1 MYKRSILIS
10 VAVIIIFG
18 AGYLAG
24 SHFCAL
30 SRQMSER
37 VDTLVVDR
45 TIVDSGAFLAVA
57 KNRGYELVRSTSL
70 DSLKHIADKPAKT
83 VYVDKPT
90 VIVRDSIVYLQVPME
105 ERTFA
110 GSKDSV
116 EYKITTTGYN
126 VDVTSVAFT
135 YPQRT
140 VIRTQTIKPRRLG
153 VAVTAGPGVVL
164 TPSGNVSGGLC
175 ISAGLSWRF

>member
-1 MYKRSILIS
+1 MIL
-10 VAVIIIFG
+10 FG
-18 AGYLAG
+18 AGYLTG
-24 SHFCAL
+24 SHSCAI
-30 SRQMSER
+30 SRQISER
-37 VDTLVVDR
+37 ANTLIVEK
-45 TIVDSGAFLAVA
+45 TIVDSGAFLTIA
-57 KNRGYELVRSTSL
+57 KRRGYELVRSTSL

-90 VIVRDSIVYLQVPME
+90 VIVRDSIVYVQVPME
-105 ERTFA
+105 ERTFT

-116 EYKITTTGYN
+116 DYKITTTGYN

-135 YPQRT
+135 YPQTT
-140 VIRTQTIKPRRLG
+140 VIRTQTIKPRHLG

-164 TPSGNVSGGLC
+164 TPSGNVLGGLC

>member
-10 VAVIIIFG
+10 VVAIMIFG
-18 AGYLAG
+18 GGYLAG
-24 SHFCAL
+24 SHSRAL
-30 SRQMSER
+30 SRQISEEG
-37 VDTLVVDR
+37 DTLIVER

-57 KNRGYELVRSTSL
+57 KSRGYELVRSTSL
-70 DSLKHIADKPAKT
+70 DSLKRIADKPAKT

-90 VIVRDSIVYLQVPME
+90 VIVRDSLVYVRVPME
-105 ERTFA
+105 ERTFT

-116 EYKITTTGYN
+116 DYKITTTGYN

-135 YPQRT
+135 YPQTT
-140 VIRTQTIKPRRLG
+140 VIRTQTIKPGHLG
-153 VAVTAGPGVVL
+153 VAITAGPGVVL
-164 TPSGNVSGGLC
+164 TPSGKVSGGLC